1 MEEERMFTFWFPFK
15 ILPLTPSSA
24 MAMLKIHQR
33 KVQVNVDQKMRRRK
47 VVFCV
52 AVWRLFNINLKL
64 ESSFHFQLAVFFLPL
79 ILPAQSCQN
88 MSSEQPPSFIFLDVK
103 SSDFS
108 FLINYNENLNRTQCN
123 REKPLLYNI
132 SINGIKILRISKHK
146 ANGAFNIMADVGLN
160 QKHCGYGALQTF
172 QNFLF
177 LSNILSVSWRR
188 EGRLIRILFQ
198 VSDI

>member
-1 MEEERMFTFWFPFK
+1 MNHPF
-15 ILPLTPSSA
+15 I
-24 MAMLKIHQR
+24 
-33 KVQVNVDQKMRRRK
+33 
-47 VVFCV
+47 
-52 AVWRLFNINLKL
+52 FNSQYFFSLW
-64 ESSFHFQLAVFFLPL
+64 FFLL
-79 ILPAQSCQN
+79 RGAKIWVV
-88 MSSEQPPSFIFLDVK
+88 SSLLHSFSWMCPDK
-103 SSDFS
+103 SLDFS

-123 REKPLLYNI
+123 REKPLLDNI